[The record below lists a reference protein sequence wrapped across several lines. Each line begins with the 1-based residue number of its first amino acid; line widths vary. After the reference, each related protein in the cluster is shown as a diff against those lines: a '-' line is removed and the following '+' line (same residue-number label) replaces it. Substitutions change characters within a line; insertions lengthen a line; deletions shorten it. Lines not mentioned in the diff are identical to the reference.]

1 MYEVGRIC
9 VKTAGREAGK
19 YCVVVKKVDTS
30 FVMVTGPREITG
42 VKRRRCNVVHL
53 EPILEKIKISSDA
66 SDSEVAKTL
75 EKENIFEKLQ
85 IKKPDLEKIKK
96 MRAEKEDKKEKQE
109 KKKEKE
115 KPKEDKKEKPKKKET
130 KKK

>member
-19 YCVVVKKVDTS
+19 YCVVVKKVDIN

-75 EKENIFEKLQ
+75 ESEKILEKLK
-85 IKKPDLEKIKK
+85 IKKPDTEKIKK
-96 MRAEKEDKKEKQE
+96 MRAEKEDKKAKR
-109 KKKEKE
+109 EKE
-115 KPKEDKKEKPKKKET
+115 KPKEKPKKEPKKEKSKKAKKK
-130 KKK
+130 